1 MSILYYSNRG
11 ILPDVNACLFTVERQ
26 NKQKARG
33 EGRGVSSF
41 LRDDFLAVG
50 TLLLGD
56 TDGGMGGKKNET
68 KQKTMPYFTLW
79 ISGDSWSLCPRGFP
93 LGCSRGAVLFFMPF
107 SCVAVS

>member
-33 EGRGVSSF
+33 VGGGVSSF

-50 TLLLGD
+50 TLLLRD
-56 TDGGMGGKKNET
+56 TDGGMGGKKN
-68 KQKTMPYFTLW
+68 
-79 ISGDSWSLCPRGFP
+79 
-93 LGCSRGAVLFFMPF
+93 
-107 SCVAVS
+107 